1 MNKTTMVFITGL
13 EINYSKK
20 INPCMGFIHL
30 FNRDGSN
37 FQHYSRV
44 EAIRNVDLDQEVM
57 LLFSIS
63 EFSMFFA
70 KLHLIIFKKNHR
82 ILRYRRKA

>member
-1 MNKTTMVFITGL
+1 
-13 EINYSKK
+13 
-20 INPCMGFIHL
+20 MGFIHL
-30 FNRDGSN
+30 LNRDGSN

-44 EAIRNVDLDQEVM
+44 GVIRNVDLYHEVL

-70 KLHLIIFKKNHR
+70 KLKLIIFKKYHLF
-82 ILRYRRKA
+82 LRYRRKA

>member
-1 MNKTTMVFITGL
+1 
-13 EINYSKK
+13 
-20 INPCMGFIHL
+20 MGFIHL
-30 FNRDGSN
+30 LYRDGSN
-37 FQHYSRV
+37 FQYYSRV
-44 EAIRNVDLDQEVM
+44 GVIWNVDLDHEVL

-82 ILRYRRKA
+82 FLRYRRKA